1 MEVDISL
8 RRETTTATAITARL
22 KEDIAVKHHQHPI
35 SQAVHPVL
43 LPATAKVSHN
53 INRAMTHTDRANLST
68 NPNLLSLTILLS
80 HHMVKP
86 HHQLTSSTALLT
98 HNTANSHHTAVSSTR
113 TPTVKATLLQRNNIN
128 FPPHPQERT
137 LDLHHMAAL
146 HLNNTAAIFLNQKAT
161 TSAALTQE
169 DCTAIQ
175 AEVLLLHLWE
185 HTPIKAA
192 MVVDITQTRDTSSLN
207 DMS

>member
-1 MEVDISL
+1 
-8 RRETTTATAITARL
+8 
-22 KEDIAVKHHQHPI
+22 
-35 SQAVHPVL
+35 
-43 LPATAKVSHN
+43 
-53 INRAMTHTDRANLST
+53 
-68 NPNLLSLTILLS
+68 
-80 HHMVKP
+80 
-86 HHQLTSSTALLT
+86 
-98 HNTANSHHTAVSSTR
+98 
-113 TPTVKATLLQRNNIN
+113 
-128 FPPHPQERT
+128 
-137 LDLHHMAAL
+137 MAAL